1 LLYISQGMGSADES
15 RTTDLLLALSHPL
28 RRRILRMLADE
39 QPRSPS
45 DLAESLDLPL
55 SAVSYHVRVLAN
67 RGAVRL
73 VRTAPVRGSKQ
84 HFYLPSIEADW
95 ARSVLEGPESPN
107 GQRKSKRGRWRK
119 RATA

>member
-1 LLYISQGMGSADES
+1 MGSAAES

-28 RRRILRMLADE
+28 RREILRILADE
-39 QPRSPS
+39 LPRSPS

-55 SAVSYHVRVLAN
+55 PAVSYHVRVLVS

-73 VRTAPVRGSKQ
+73 VRTTPSNGSER
-84 HFYLPSIEADW
+84 HFYLPSIEAEW
-95 ARSVLEGPESPN
+95 ARSVIESSEPLES
-107 GQRKSKRGRWRK
+107 QRTPGRGRRRK

>member
-1 LLYISQGMGSADES
+1 MGSADES

-28 RRRILRMLADE
+28 RREILRILADE
-39 QPRSPS
+39 LPRSPS

-55 SAVSYHVRVLAN
+55 PAVSYHVRVLVN

-73 VRTAPVRGSKQ
+73 VRTTPSRGSER
-84 HFYLPSIEADW
+84 HFYLPSIEAEW
-95 ARSVLEGPESPN
+95 ARSVLEGPEPPKRR
-107 GQRKSKRGRWRK
+107 RKPGRGRWRN

>member
-1 LLYISQGMGSADES
+1 MGSADES

-39 QPRSPS
+39 CARSPS
-45 DLAESLDLPL
+45 DLAEELGVPLPDI
-55 SAVSYHVRVLAN
+55 SYHVRVLAG

-73 VRTAPVRGSKQ
+73 ARTAPSRGSEQ
-84 HFYLPSIEADW
+84 HFYLPSIEAEW
-95 ARSVLEGPESPN
+95 AQSALEGSESPA
-107 GQRKSKRGRWRK
+107 GKRRPRRGWRN

>member
-1 LLYISQGMGSADES
+1 MGSADES

-28 RRRILRMLADE
+28 RRQILRVLADE
-39 QPRSPS
+39 LPRSPS

-55 SAVSYHVRVLAN
+55 PSVSYHVRVLAS

-73 VRTAPVRGSKQ
+73 VRTTPSRGSER
-84 HFYLPSIEADW
+84 HFYLPSIEAEW
-95 ARSVLEGPESPN
+95 ARSVLESSEPLEGR
-107 GQRKSKRGRWRK
+107 RKPGRGRRRN